1 MPRGCDFLSDDG
13 IPSTASEGVLPSALW
28 VGRLLTHVRKPEN
41 LVVYLMFTAWMK
53 FMGVAEYA
61 PSITIG

>member
-1 MPRGCDFLSDDG
+1 MSNDDLSSSAG
-13 IPSTASEGVLPSALW
+13 ESVLPQALW

-53 FMGVAEYA
+53 FMGIASHV
-61 PSITIG
+61 PSITVG